1 MMKRILPVLT
11 ILAIGIPLYAE
22 TSSWVDSVIAGL
34 PSWSREPYFV
44 LSAWQWIGLGGAI
57 LAGFIIRKFVS
68 LLMKAAHRIASSRSK
83 TRWDDLI
90 IEAFTGPTGTLAA
103 LGVWYVSIRVLDF
116 GKNTT
121 DILITLL
128 QVILSISLIILFYR
142 LTNVLMVFL
151 TDISSRTDTDLD
163 DQIMPIVE
171 KTLKILVVTLGSLVA
186 LQNLGINVVSAL
198 AGLGLGGL
206 AFALA
211 ARDTAA
217 NMFGSFTIFMDQPFK
232 MGDWVRINDT
242 HEGIIESIGL
252 RTTRIRTFKKT
263 EISLPNSVVANTSI
277 ENISRRPYRRV
288 YTTIGITYGSP
299 AEKVE
304 QLVEQIRDIIRN
316 NNHAVEEGMQV
327 SFVDYAASSLNIM
340 VYFFVN
346 VNDWTQELQAKQ
358 KVYLDIM
365 KAVENLGLEFAFPTQ
380 TIHLESMPGR
390 E

>member
-1 MMKRILPVLT
+1 MIKRMLPVLT

-22 TSSWVDSVIAGL
+22 TSSWVDSLIAGF
-34 PSWSREPYFV
+34 PSWSKEPYFV

-68 LLMKAAHRIASSRSK
+68 LIMKAAHRIASSRSK
-83 TRWDDLI
+83 TKWDDLI

-121 DILITLL
+121 DILTTLL

-151 TDISSRTDTDLD
+151 TGISSRTETDFD

-277 ENISRRPYRRV
+277 ENISRRPSRRV

-299 AEKVE
+299 SEKVE
-304 QLVEQIRDIIRN
+304 QLVEAIRDIIRKN
-316 NNHAVEEGMQV
+316 SFAEEEGMQV

-346 VNDWTQELQAKQ
+346 VASWTEELQAKQ
-358 KVYLDIM
+358 EVYLAIM
-365 KAVENLGLEFAFPTQ
+365 KVVENLGLEFAFPTQ

>member
-22 TSSWVDSVIAGL
+22 TSSWVDSVISQL
-34 PSWSREPYFV
+34 PSWTREPYFA
-44 LSAWQWIGLGGAI
+44 LNAWQWIGLGGAI
-57 LAGFIIRKFVS
+57 LAGFVIRKFVS

-103 LGVWYVSIRVLDF
+103 LGVWYVSIRILDF

-121 DILITLL
+121 DILTTLL
-128 QVILSISLIILFYR
+128 QVILSVSLIILFYR

-151 TDISSRTDTDLD
+151 TDISSRTETDLD

-171 KTLKILVVTLGSLVA
+171 KTLKILVVTLGSLLA

-217 NMFGSFTIFMDQPFK
+217 NMFGSFTIFMDRPFK
-232 MGDWVRINDT
+232 MGDWVKINDT
-242 HEGIIESIGL
+242 HEGIIEAIGL

-299 AEKVE
+299 AEKIE
-304 QLVEQIRDIIRN
+304 QLVEQIRDIIRK

-358 KVYLDIM
+358 QVYLSIM

>member
-1 MMKRILPVLT
+1 MMKRIIPV
-11 ILAIGIPLYAE
+11 ILLLAVGIPLYAE
-22 TSSWVDSVIAGL
+22 TSSWVDSIIAQL
-34 PSWSREPYFV
+34 PSWTREPYFTLTV
-44 LSAWQWIGLGGAI
+44 WQWMGLGGAI
-57 LAGFIIRKFVS
+57 LIGLIIRKLVS
-68 LLMKAAHRIASSRSK
+68 LLMKAAHKIASSRSK
-83 TRWDDLI
+83 SKWDDLI

-103 LGVWYVSIRVLDF
+103 VGVWYICISLLDF
-116 GKNTT
+116 SKSTT
-121 DILITLL
+121 AMLVTVL
-128 QVILSISLIILFYR
+128 QVVLSVALIILFYR
-142 LTNVLMVFL
+142 LTSVFIEFL
-151 TDISSRTDTDLD
+151 SSISSRTESDLD
-163 DQIMPIVE
+163 DQLMPIVG
-171 KTLKILVVTLGSLVA
+171 KTLKILVVTIGSLVA

-232 MGDWVRINDT
+232 MGDWVKIDGT

-304 QLVEQIRDIIRN
+304 QLVKQIRDIIRN

-358 KVYLDIM
+358 EVYLAIM

>member
-22 TSSWVDSVIAGL
+22 TSSWVDSVISQL
-34 PSWSREPYFV
+34 PSWTREPYFA
-44 LSAWQWIGLGGAI
+44 LNAWQWIGLGGAI

-68 LLMKAAHRIASSRSK
+68 LLMKAAHRFASSRSK

-103 LGVWYVSIRVLDF
+103 LGVWYVSIRILDF

-121 DILITLL
+121 DILTTLL

-151 TDISSRTDTDLD
+151 TNISSRTDTDLD

-299 AEKVE
+299 AEKIE

-358 KVYLDIM
+358 QVYLSIM